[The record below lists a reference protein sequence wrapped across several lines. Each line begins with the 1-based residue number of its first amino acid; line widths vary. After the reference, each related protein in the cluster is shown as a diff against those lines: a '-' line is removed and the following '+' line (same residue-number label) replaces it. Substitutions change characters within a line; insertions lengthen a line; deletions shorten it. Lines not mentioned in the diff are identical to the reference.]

1 MLAIWGFDHI
11 GNKHTLYSK
20 KDCMKNFS
28 DSLKEHAKNIIDFEK
43 EKSIT
48 VNKKR
53 IKITQRC
60 ESMLYL

>member
-1 MLAIWGFDHI
+1 
-11 GNKHTLYSK
+11 
-20 KDCMKNFS
+20 MKNFS

-60 ESMLYL
+60 ESMLYLQKRNPKNAKDVNY